1 MKKLIPWLGVVVI
14 ILLIF
19 GTIYTVTQQAGRSAA
34 NDPQIQIAEDAAAQ
48 LNMGDHPLIVTSGQT
63 DIETSLAPFT
73 IVYDKSGK
81 VVSGSGYIRGK
92 VPKVPLGILAA
103 AKGRDY
109 HTVTWEPKDGVRV
122 AAVTVAA
129 DKYYVLS
136 GRSLKLAEKNASTAL
151 LLSVL
156 GCVSSLV
163 IVGVL
168 YAVARSLPA

>member
-1 MKKLIPWLGVVVI
+1 MQKLIPWLGVIVI
-14 ILLIF
+14 ILLTF

-34 NDPQIQIAEDAAAQ
+34 NDPQIQIAVDAAAQ
-48 LNMGDHPLIVTSGQT
+48 LDRGDHPLIVTSGQT
-63 DIETSLAPFT
+63 DIEASLAPFV

-92 VPKVPLGILAA
+92 VPKAPMGVLTA
-103 AKGRDY
+103 AKGHDY
-109 HTVTWEPKDGVRV
+109 HTVTWEPKDGVRI

-136 GRSLKLAEKNASTAL
+136 GRSLKLTEKQANTTF

-156 GCVSSLV
+156 GCLSSLV
-163 IVGVL
+163 VVGVQ
-168 YAVARSLPA
+168 YVIARTLPE

>member
-1 MKKLIPWLGVVVI
+1 MQKLIPWLGVVVI

-19 GTIYTVTQQAGRSAA
+19 GTIFTVTQQAGRAAA
-34 NDPQIQIAEDAAAQ
+34 NSPQIQIAEDAAAQ
-48 LNMGDHPLIVTSGQT
+48 LNRGDHPLIVTSGQM
-63 DIETSLAPFT
+63 DIEASLAPFT

-92 VPKVPLGILAA
+92 VPKAPMSILAA

-109 HTVTWEPKDGVRV
+109 NAVTWEPKDGVRI

-136 GRSLKLAEKNASTAL
+136 GRSLKLAEKQANTTL
-151 LLSVL
+151 LLSAL
-156 GCVSSLV
+156 GCLASLV
-163 IVGVL
+163 VVGVL
-168 YAVARSLPA
+168 YVVARTLPA